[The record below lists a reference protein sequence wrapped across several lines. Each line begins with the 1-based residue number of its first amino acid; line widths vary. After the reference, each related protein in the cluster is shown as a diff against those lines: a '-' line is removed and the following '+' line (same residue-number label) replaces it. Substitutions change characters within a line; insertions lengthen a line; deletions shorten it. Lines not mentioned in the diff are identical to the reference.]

1 LLRRVHVIQ
10 FLFLFLFWF
19 SHLRH
24 VRNADHRARFSHP
37 DEAAAAPKPKEAKK
51 PAPAKSTAT
60 PAPKPTKAKATTEA
74 KKKAAPSSGSFLQ
87 PTPESGHRRNY

>member
-1 LLRRVHVIQ
+1 LLSHFTLHFHFG
-10 FLFLFLFWF
+10 FLIA
-19 SHLRH
+19 HI
-24 VRNADHRARFSHP
+24 RNADHRARFSHP
-37 DEAAAAPKPKEAKK
+37 DDDEAAAAPKPKEKK

-74 KKKAAPSSGSFLQ
+74 KKRAAPSSGSFLQ